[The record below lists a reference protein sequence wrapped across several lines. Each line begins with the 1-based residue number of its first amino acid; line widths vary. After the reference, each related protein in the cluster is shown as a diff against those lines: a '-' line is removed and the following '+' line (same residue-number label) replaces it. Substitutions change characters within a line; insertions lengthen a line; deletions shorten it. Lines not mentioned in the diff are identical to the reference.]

1 MILPVGELDTESRM
15 WFGETGSPVLSW
27 KAQTFSLW
35 DVSSFSDGP
44 GAVLIIDAVVT
55 IYYQS
60 CGE

>member
-1 MILPVGELDTESRM
+1 MI
-15 WFGETGSPVLSW
+15 SW

-44 GAVLIIDAVVT
+44 SAVLIIDAVVT